1 MAQRVGSDTAKTGGD
16 MRRAGADR
24 EEPCRDRD
32 PELAGGAVSGDD
44 RPSHVSSFKP
54 AQPLPSGRVALHA
67 AGIGGGAPPPAD
79 LRGGG
84 EAAFRP
90 VGTGLHDVTAAP
102 EVIDARLRHAV
113 LNHED
118 ARPGGAPPETQPA
131 MTRN

>member
-67 AGIGGGAPPPAD
+67 AGIGGGAPPAAD

-84 EAAFRP
+84 EAPFPP
-90 VGTGLHDVTAAP
+90 VGT
-102 EVIDARLRHAV
+102 
-113 LNHED
+113 
-118 ARPGGAPPETQPA
+118 RPPHLTPPPHVFHSTL
-131 MTRN
+131 